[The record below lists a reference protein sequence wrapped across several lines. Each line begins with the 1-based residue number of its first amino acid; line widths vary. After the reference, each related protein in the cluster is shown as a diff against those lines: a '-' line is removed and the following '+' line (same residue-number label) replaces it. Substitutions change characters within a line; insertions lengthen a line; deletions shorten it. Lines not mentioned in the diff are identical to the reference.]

1 MKLLTINGLD
11 KLIGTIFRA
20 SGGAIMVVDDIRE
33 VLVDGKWEAY
43 CISLR
48 YKIRKTNYPDHL
60 YIFIYRKVFGVEGRP
75 EVRVDILDRVCTAD
89 VDVWFKDME
98 TFCEKVNT
106 EIWTKY

>member
-1 MKLLTINGLD
+1 MSLLTINGLD
-11 KLIGTIFRA
+11 KLIGTIFSA
-20 SGGAIMVVDDIRE
+20 SGGAIMVVDDVGEILIDTKE
-33 VLVDGKWEAY
+33 VY
-43 CISLR
+43 SISLR
-48 YKIRKTNYPDHL
+48 YSIRKTNYPDYL

>member
-1 MKLLTINGLD
+1 MNLLTINGLD

-20 SGGAIMVVDDIRE
+20 SGGAIMVVDDVGEILIDTKE
-33 VLVDGKWEAY
+33 VY
-43 CISLR
+43 SISLR
-48 YKIRKTNYPDHL
+48 YSIRKTNYPDHL
-60 YIFIYRKVFGVEGRP
+60 YIFIYRKVFGLEGRP

-89 VDVWFKDME
+89 VDVWFKDLE